1 MKIIS
6 YTSILK
12 KKQPTVFD
20 VECMC
25 PFTRLMH
32 ITLAYNIKYAMT
44 DCFINLLSEKSHQ
57 SSELCKDICS
67 F

>member
-12 KKQPTVFD
+12 KPPVFE

-25 PFTRLMH
+25 PFIRLMH

-44 DCFINLLSEKSHQ
+44 DCFINLLSEKKPS
-57 SSELCKDICS
+57 I

>member
-12 KKQPTVFD
+12 QKPTVFD

-25 PFTRLMH
+25 QFIRLMH
-32 ITLAYNIKYAMT
+32 ITLAYNIKYALT
-44 DCFINLLSEKSHQ
+44 DCFINLLSEKKPS
-57 SSELCKDICS
+57 I

>member
-1 MKIIS
+1 MPFNSHENHFLYINS
-6 YTSILK
+6 K

-25 PFTRLMH
+25 PFIRLMH
-32 ITLAYNIKYAMT
+32 ITLAYNIKYALT
-44 DCFINLLSEKSHQ
+44 DCFINLLSEKKPS
-57 SSELCKDICS
+57 I

>member
-12 KKQPTVFD
+12 KKKPTVFD

-25 PFTRLMH
+25 PFIRLMH
-32 ITLAYNIKYAMT
+32 ITLAYNIKYALT
-44 DCFINLLSEKSHQ
+44 DCFINLLSEKKPS
-57 SSELCKDICS
+57 I

>member
-12 KKQPTVFD
+12 KKPTVFD

-32 ITLAYNIKYAMT
+32 ITLAYNIKYALT
-44 DCFINLLSEKSHQ
+44 DCFINLLSEKKPS
-57 SSELCKDICS
+57 I